1 MVRALFVRVSIFL
14 VAMLFAAPLSIVF
27 LTTVADQPD
36 DSPLIGFDFEN
47 GLYSNGSMVISGF
60 IEDEVKPSI
69 VHWDIG
75 PSSSL
80 FGGEI
85 SSSLEEIDVSGSRAS
100 WAWSITLEDSEVE
113 SISPCTCYVW
123 VTVQSEVGQTW
134 MASRVLF
141 LGETA
146 KSAII
151 VHSPEHGEW
160 AHGLI
165 LASGWSMYPMRWNPP
180 ELRIFA
186 EPASSSV
193 DACSEEADSDI
204 ATHLSVRSEERRGGQ
219 ECRSRWA
226 ADH

>member
-1 MVRALFVRVSIFL
+1 MVRALLVRVSIFL
-14 VAMLFAAPLSIVF
+14 VAMLFAAPLSIVS

-85 SSSLEEIDVSGSRAS
+85 SSSLEEIDASGSRSS
-100 WAWSITLEDSEVE
+100 WAWSITLEDSEAE

-123 VTVQSEVGQTW
+123 VTVQSEMGQTW
-134 MASRVLF
+134 MASRVIF
-141 LGETA
+141 IGETA

-151 VHSPEHGEW
+151 VDSPESGEW

-165 LASGWSMYPMRWNPP
+165 LASGWSR
-180 ELRIFA
+180 
-186 EPASSSV
+186 
-193 DACSEEADSDI
+193 
-204 ATHLSVRSEERRGGQ
+204 
-219 ECRSRWA
+219 
-226 ADH
+226 

>member
-85 SSSLEEIDVSGSRAS
+85 SSSLEEFDVSGSRAS

-123 VTVQSEVGQTW
+123 VTIQSKINQT
-134 MASRVLF
+134 
-141 LGETA
+141 
-146 KSAII
+146 
-151 VHSPEHGEW
+151 
-160 AHGLI
+160 
-165 LASGWSMYPMRWNPP
+165 
-180 ELRIFA
+180 
-186 EPASSSV
+186 
-193 DACSEEADSDI
+193 
-204 ATHLSVRSEERRGGQ
+204 
-219 ECRSRWA
+219 
-226 ADH
+226 